1 MRILIQ
7 SWARLMLWSDVL
19 YYITVPGYMIHE
31 TVPGTTRR
39 YTAVSYGY
47 IMITLKYDRVMLMA
61 VTGKRAGN
69 PTDDH
74 IIPT

>member
-19 YYITVPGYMIHE
+19 YYITVPVPHDVILLYSMI
-31 TVPGTTRR
+31 
-39 YTAVSYGY
+39 SYGY